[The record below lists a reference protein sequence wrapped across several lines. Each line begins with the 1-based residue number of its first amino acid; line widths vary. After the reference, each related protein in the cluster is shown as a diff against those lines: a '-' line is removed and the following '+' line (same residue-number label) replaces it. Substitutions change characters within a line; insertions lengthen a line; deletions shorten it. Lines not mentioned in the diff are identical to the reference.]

1 MKSIRKWFERD
12 YLHTGCKFYAVGK
25 YGERT
30 ERPHYHIIL
39 LNCPELE
46 LKTIGEYNKRTIH
59 PYYTNERIE
68 KIWGKGFIQI
78 GSVTWESI
86 SYTAGYTMKKL
97 FGEVKDE
104 YYAKRGQLPIYAQM
118 SRNPGIAKDYW
129 NAKGLDIYDIDE
141 IINSKGQSM
150 KPPRYF
156 DKLLDK
162 ENHDYALAIKTIRAE
177 KTKTKQQKN

>member
-1 MKSIRKWFERD
+1 
-12 YLHTGCKFYAVGK
+12 
-25 YGERT
+25 
-30 ERPHYHIIL
+30 
-39 LNCPELE
+39 
-46 LKTIGEYNKRTIH
+46 
-59 PYYTNERIE
+59 
-68 KIWGKGFIQI
+68 
-78 GSVTWESI
+78 
-86 SYTAGYTMKKL
+86 
-97 FGEVKDE
+97 
-104 YYAKRGQLPIYAQM
+104 M

-177 KTKTKQQKN
+177 KNKNETAKKLKVIEIPLAAQYAIDERTAIEKQRIYNRGRINENLHGSITKNV